1 MTAREML
8 ERMAKA
14 GHNTFNPTWSQASLD
29 AMWEESY
36 DGIHTYRGQNMCV
49 IQAALRE
56 LVEQCEQDNIPHLT
70 IGARIAYSVLAITE
84 LEL

>member
-8 ERMAKA
+8 ERMAGAAYPEGKYE
-14 GHNTFNPTWSQASLD
+14 HFD
-29 AMWEESY
+29 ESSKVQLR
-36 DGIHTYRGQNMCV
+36 DV